1 MSSSAASRRWRLA
14 VRLTAAALAWSLGV
28 VLAALLVPA
37 YDASS
42 SSPQGLTLTRATLVQ
57 RHGARA
63 LILVAIPMI
72 VSIVVAVAIY
82 GRHRGGP
89 RWNAPVAWVAIG
101 LLAAESVLGITT
113 LGAFIAPVVI
123 LLALSFRLAPSPP
136 RARDAPPRALATET

>member
-1 MSSSAASRRWRLA
+1 MSSSVASRRWRLA

-37 YDASS
+37 YDTSS
-42 SSPQGLTLTRATLVQ
+42 SSSQGLTLTRATLVE

-63 LILVAIPMI
+63 LILVVIPML

-82 GRHRGGP
+82 ERHRGGP

-101 LLAAESVLGITT
+101 LLAAETLLGSAT

-123 LLALSFRLAPSPP
+123 LLALSFRLVPSPA
-136 RARDAPPRALATET
+136 RALDPPPRALATET